1 MNPTSGQT
9 AYRLPWLREYG
20 EFMRTLWRIIAGL
33 FRWSW
38 RVLNFIREFIL
49 NLFLIVLILA
59 GVGIWLQLS
68 SASSSEPVQQGA
80 LKVDLSGVLVDKPS
94 VSNRLSRISR
104 QLLGASSDRLQENSL
119 FDVVDAIRQAKS
131 DKNITGMVLDL
142 RDFAGGDQP
151 SLQYVGKAL
160 REFRD
165 AGKPIFALG
174 DSYSQAQYYLASY
187 ATKVYLSPQGTVDL
201 HGFATNGLYY
211 KSLLDKLKVSS
222 HVFRVGTYKS
232 AVEPFLRDD
241 MSPEARDADGRWV
254 GQLWQNYLNTVSAN
268 RQITPQQLFPGAA
281 GIISGLQ
288 AVQGDTAKYA
298 LDNKL
303 VDVLDSR
310 AAADRELVK
319 TFGWD
324 KASNDY
330 RNVSIYDYNVKQP
343 TQQDGNIAVILASGA
358 IMDGEESAGNVGG
371 DTTAA
376 QIRDA
381 RLDDKIKAIVLRVN
395 SPGGSVTASEAIR
408 EELAAAHDA
417 GKPVVVSMGGMA
429 ASGGYWISTPAD
441 YIVAAPSTLTGS
453 IGIFGVINTV
463 ENSLSSIGVHS
474 DGVATSPLADV
485 STTKALPTEVQQLMQ
500 LTIENGYR
508 NFVGLVAASR
518 HKTPQQIDAIA
529 QGHVWTGSDA
539 KANGLV
545 DALGDFDD
553 AVAKAAELAKVAKP
567 ELSWYQDDPGMIDLL
582 LNQMNASAQAVLPA
596 ALKVWLP
603 APVSEVMGA
612 LQAQPGL
619 MNNLNDPQNRYAF
632 CLTCGNVR

>member
-1 MNPTSGQT
+1 
-9 AYRLPWLREYG
+9 
-20 EFMRTLWRIIAGL
+20 MRTLWRIIAGL
-33 FRWSW
+33 FRWGW

-59 GVGIWLQLS
+59 GVGIWLQVS
-68 SASSSEPVQQGA
+68 GSGSSEPVQQGA
-80 LKVDLSGVLVDKPS
+80 LKVDLTGVLVDKPS
-94 VSNRLSRISR
+94 VSNRLSRIGR
-104 QLLGASSDRLQENSL
+104 QLLGTSSDRLQENSL

-131 DKNITGMVLDL
+131 DKNITGIVLDL

-165 AGKPIFALG
+165 SGKPVYAIG

-187 ATKVYLSPQGTVDL
+187 ANKVYLSPQGTVDL

-211 KSLLDKLKVSS
+211 KTLLDKLKVNS

-241 MSPEARDADGRWV
+241 MSPEARDADSRWI

-268 RQITPQQLFPGAA
+268 RQITPEQLFPGAA

-298 LDNKL
+298 LNNKL
-303 VDVLDSR
+303 VDALDSR
-310 AAADRELVK
+310 ASADQELIK

-324 KASNDY
+324 KQNNDY
-330 RNVSIYDYNVKQP
+330 RNVSIYDYTVKQP
-343 TQQDGNIAVILASGA
+343 TQQDGNIAVVMASGA
-358 IMDGEESAGNVGG
+358 IMDGEETAGNVGG

-381 RLDDKIKAIVLRVN
+381 RLDPKIKAIILRVN

-408 EELAAAHDA
+408 EELAAAHAA

-441 YIVAAPSTLTGS
+441 YIVANPSTLTGS

-463 ENSLSSIGVHS
+463 ENSLSTIGVHT

-485 STTKALPTEVQQLMQ
+485 ATTKALPTEVQQLMQ

-518 HKTPQQIDAIA
+518 HKTPEQINEIA

-553 AVAKAAELAKVAKP
+553 AVSKAAELAKITTP
-567 ELSWYQDDPGMIDLL
+567 QLSWYQDDPGMLDLL
-582 LNQMNASAQAVLPA
+582 LNQMSASASAIMPE

-603 APVSEVMGA
+603 APMLDVMSA
-612 LQAQPGL
+612 MKKQPGL
-619 MNNLNDPQNRYAF
+619 FDNLNDPQNRYAF
-632 CLTCGNVR
+632 CLNCGQVK